1 MHIYTYIYKE
11 KHTYILVGNVFLV
24 YLIIQHA
31 YTQNL
36 YDMYMIFDYYYYY
49 IIRYYDRK
57 LNNTQQR
64 LDFSS
69 CFLVFVIPKID
80 ESKNKTETIQIL
92 YMYIYD
98 LCVLLDIN
106 YYKTKKE
113 KQKPQQCPKI
123 LLLTTIQKKIYMYML
138 VGERLNGLIFLVYVE
153 NAR

>member
-1 MHIYTYIYKE
+1 
-11 KHTYILVGNVFLV
+11 
-24 YLIIQHA
+24 
-31 YTQNL
+31 
-36 YDMYMIFDYYYYY
+36 MYMIFDYYYYY

-57 LNNTQQR
+57 LSNTQQR

-80 ESKNKTETIQIL
+80 ENKNKTETIQIL

-113 KQKPQQCPKI
+113 KQKP
-123 LLLTTIQKKIYMYML
+123 
-138 VGERLNGLIFLVYVE
+138 
-153 NAR
+153 

>member
-1 MHIYTYIYKE
+1 
-11 KHTYILVGNVFLV
+11 
-24 YLIIQHA
+24 
-31 YTQNL
+31 
-36 YDMYMIFDYYYYY
+36 MYMIFDYYYYY

-113 KQKPQQCPKI
+113 KQKP
-123 LLLTTIQKKIYMYML
+123 
-138 VGERLNGLIFLVYVE
+138 
-153 NAR
+153 